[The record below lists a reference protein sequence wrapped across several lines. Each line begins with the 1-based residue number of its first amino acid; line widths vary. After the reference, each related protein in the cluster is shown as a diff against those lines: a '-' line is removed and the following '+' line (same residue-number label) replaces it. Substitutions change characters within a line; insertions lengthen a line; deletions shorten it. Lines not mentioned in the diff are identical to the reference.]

1 MNATGGVEPNDPIVE
16 LLSRLPDKRLTYSIK
31 EVAGM
36 TGLSQRT
43 VLRRIADGSL
53 PVVRS
58 QGRTLIPKQIN
69 QEAGGVG
76 GTKLSEAIKRGKLR
90 TRKGR
95 VS

>member
-1 MNATGGVEPNDPIVE
+1 MNTTGGVEHNDPIVE

-53 PVVRS
+53 PAVRS

-69 QEAGGVG
+69 HEAVTG
-76 GTKLSEAIKRGKLR
+76 RGH
-90 TRKGR
+90 
-95 VS
+95 